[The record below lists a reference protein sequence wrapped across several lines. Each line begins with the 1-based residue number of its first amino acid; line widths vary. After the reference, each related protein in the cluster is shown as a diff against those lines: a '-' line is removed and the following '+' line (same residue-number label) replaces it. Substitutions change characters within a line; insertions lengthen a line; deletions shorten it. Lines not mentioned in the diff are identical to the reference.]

1 MMDEKIDCTV
11 VRELLPGRVAR
22 GSVGRDGAGRLMGNE
37 VRDEEGGLS
46 KEVVIFCQPD
56 LAVPIL
62 CQCVEAA
69 CLRKLPSSL
78 QKV

>member
-1 MMDEKIDCTV
+1 M
-11 VRELLPGRVAR
+11 ELGASGRV
-22 GSVGRDGAGRLMGNE
+22 VGNE
-37 VRDEEGGLS
+37 VRDEEGVFS
-46 KEVVIFCQPD
+46 KGVVIFCQPD